1 MSKTIIAI
9 VILALLITGGIL
21 DNMNVDKVFD
31 QFDEKLNSLKTLV
44 EAENKEESIK
54 QLKETT
60 AWWDDKK
67 TKMEF
72 YSYSQDLRLISSCL
86 GETLGSLECEDFQ
99 NALSTVEALS
109 TISAN
114 TRDILGVRIENIV

>member
-67 TKMEF
+67 TKME
-72 YSYSQDLRLISSCL
+72 
-86 GETLGSLECEDFQ
+86 
-99 NALSTVEALS
+99 
-109 TISAN
+109 
-114 TRDILGVRIENIV
+114 

>member
-44 EAENKEESIK
+44 EAENKEE
-54 QLKETT
+54 
-60 AWWDDKK
+60 
-67 TKMEF
+67 
-72 YSYSQDLRLISSCL
+72 
-86 GETLGSLECEDFQ
+86 
-99 NALSTVEALS
+99 
-109 TISAN
+109 
-114 TRDILGVRIENIV
+114 

>member
-1 MSKTIIAI
+1 MSKTSIAI

-99 NALSTVEALS
+99 NALSKVESIL